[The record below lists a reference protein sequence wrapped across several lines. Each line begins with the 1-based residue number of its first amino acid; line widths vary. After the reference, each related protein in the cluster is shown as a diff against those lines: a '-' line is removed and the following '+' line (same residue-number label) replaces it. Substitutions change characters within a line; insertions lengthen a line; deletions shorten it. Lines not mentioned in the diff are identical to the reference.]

1 MANLE
6 EQHYRPDVS
15 QVEEAGR
22 DDTRK
27 NQKGTKTQKLGH
39 AKKAPQATGGANEGT
54 HKDRT
59 GTKTGK
65 VRRVDI
71 PGTLI

>member
-1 MANLE
+1 MKSNTSDRTCLRWKR
-6 EQHYRPDVS
+6 QTGTTP
-15 QVEEAGR
+15 
-22 DDTRK
+22 
-27 NQKGTKTQKLGH
+27 KGITTQKLEDTQ
-39 AKKAPQATGGANEGT
+39 KKTPPQATGGANEG

-65 VRRVDI
+65 VRKVDI